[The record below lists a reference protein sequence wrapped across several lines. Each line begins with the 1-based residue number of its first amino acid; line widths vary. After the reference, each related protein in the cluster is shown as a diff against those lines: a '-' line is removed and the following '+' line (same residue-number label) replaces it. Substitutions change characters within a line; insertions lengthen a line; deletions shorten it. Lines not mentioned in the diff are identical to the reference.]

1 MLRSFVELK
10 SGDTV
15 IQNGANS
22 AVGRY
27 VIQIAASMGVNTV
40 NIVRPRGDEQETAAL
55 TAELKGLGA
64 AVVTTPDALKADLA
78 HAGLAAPKLALDC
91 VGGDVGLATA
101 KALTCVGRGV
111 ALRAGGARV
120 AACAA
125 LEPTPLHPAM
135 RGCAAGTAGR
145 W

>member
-1 MLRSFVELK
+1 MLRDYVQLK
-10 SGDTV
+10 PGDTV

-40 NIVRPRGDEQETAAL
+40 NIVRPRGDQETAAL
-55 TAELKGLGA
+55 AAELKGLGA
-64 AVVTTPDALKADLA
+64 ALVTTPDALKADLA

-101 KALTCVGRGV
+101 KALT
-111 ALRAGGARV
+111 
-120 AACAA
+120 
-125 LEPTPLHPAM
+125 
-135 RGCAAGTAGR
+135 
-145 W
+145 